1 MLRHSYPDGVY
12 GGVGFS
18 PLLQRHLSRLAATHD
33 RLVKPPCRLLH
44 RRLAIDILSHVQH
57 KMVSGE
63 FLATVKRDPKLLV
76 RCQFGF
82 PRVVEYLQALSLQ
95 HKPMVATCKDG

>member
-44 RRLAIDILSHVQH
+44 RRLSIDIEEQN
-57 KMVSGE
+57 K
-63 FLATVKRDPKLLV
+63 
-76 RCQFGF
+76 
-82 PRVVEYLQALSLQ
+82 YLMLNTRWYLESF
-95 HKPMVATCKDG
+95 